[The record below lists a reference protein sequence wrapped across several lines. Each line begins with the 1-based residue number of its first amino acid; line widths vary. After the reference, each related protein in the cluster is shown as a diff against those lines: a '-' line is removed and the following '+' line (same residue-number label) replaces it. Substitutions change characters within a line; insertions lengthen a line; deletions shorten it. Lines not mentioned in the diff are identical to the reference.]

1 VKNFLLALLAFILGF
16 GAVVGYHYL
25 RSSQQQTAPIVIPT
39 TTNQVTPEPTF
50 ALVPPSEAVSGMLTV
65 TSGHAEKLSR
75 NETDYKEASTGAQI
89 LIGESV
95 ATKDNSIA
103 TATVSG
109 IVSATLQSNAEL
121 VFANLF
127 PEDFVLQQT
136 TGKIEYLV
144 SAPISVRALHSLVTI
159 NAGLPA
165 QAGDIIINIIDTDM
179 SITVKTGSVTFALVD
194 TNNTTNVWNLNA
206 GERANIDDA
215 NRYVYLVQPR

>member
-159 NAGLPA
+159 NP
-165 QAGDIIINIIDTDM
+165 GDIIINIIDTDM